1 MTPCALVLDYSF
13 TLDCLTLGYYFA
25 RTIVQSS
32 LNRQPA
38 RSPLRRSSNLCYV
51 GLHDANMQSALLSRC
66 IRFGDQAFLLHSL
79 HSTGINLYG
88 PGLLKADDDTNI
100 LCMEHL
106 PGYAA
111 VLSAWVNIETAKMQ
125 DKWWA

>member
-1 MTPCALVLDYSF
+1 
-13 TLDCLTLGYYFA
+13 
-25 RTIVQSS
+25 
-32 LNRQPA
+32 
-38 RSPLRRSSNLCYV
+38 
-51 GLHDANMQSALLSRC
+51 MQSAFLSQG
-66 IRFGDQAFLLHSL
+66 IRNGDQALLLHTL

-88 PGLLKADDDTNI
+88 PGLLKADDDINL

-111 VLSAWVNIETAKMQ
+111 VLSACVNRDGVVRQKMQ